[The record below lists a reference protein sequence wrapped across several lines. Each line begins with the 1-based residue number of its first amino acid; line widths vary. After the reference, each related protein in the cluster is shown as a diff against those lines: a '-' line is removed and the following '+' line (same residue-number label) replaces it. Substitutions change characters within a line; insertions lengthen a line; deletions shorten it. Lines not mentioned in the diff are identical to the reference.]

1 MTNENIKESLQPIRH
16 NSEPFTGIRL
26 EWAQWEDSLFYARLR
41 STVTPERISRLID
54 KVSNAKPKIAELKKE
69 LEKDNDFIW
78 NLRLLNIEEY
88 MLYLEKNM
96 PKSID
101 AHISIDKL
109 RELEEKI
116 YWIEVEGLF
125 NRYKEKISKREFSKV
140 LKEVYAIAYILNSD
154 ELKNKLEEEYGFK
167 EDQTRNM
174 DES

>member
-1 MTNENIKESLQPIRH
+1 MESEVI
-16 NSEPFTGIRL
+16 
-26 EWAQWEDSLFYARLR
+26 
-41 STVTPERISRLID
+41 
-54 KVSNAKPKIAELKKE
+54 
-69 LEKDNDFIW
+69 
-78 NLRLLNIEEY
+78 LNIEEY

-125 NRYKEKISKREFSKV
+125 NRYKEKISKTEFSKV